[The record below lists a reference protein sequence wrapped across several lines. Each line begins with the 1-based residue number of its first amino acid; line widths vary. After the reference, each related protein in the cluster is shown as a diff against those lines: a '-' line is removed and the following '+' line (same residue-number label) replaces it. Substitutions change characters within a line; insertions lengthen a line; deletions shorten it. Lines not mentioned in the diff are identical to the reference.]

1 MIFLANI
8 FFSIITIA
16 LFYVSLR
23 NNKFLLT
30 PDKVLLLFFVLDVLL
45 PVYVNGYA
53 LLDYYNRDFCCLSR
67 SDLDVSFVLYGI
79 FNFLLILIILF
90 GAKVPMQRGKLP
102 TIPVWLPFVIF
113 SIWLV
118 SFFRELGAY
127 GGFDSWYT
135 SKIVLRWSG
144 SEGHKLSTFHTA
156 ISAFSF
162 RATWALFALKTKN
175 AVSYRNT
182 KVLLIILMSFTT
194 FYRGTILIGLLLS
207 LFILFGEKI
216 FEFSYKRSTRLLVVV
231 ATVIVGIT
239 LLRSSLRVKE
249 VKDDRPASEAISLL
263 FEGQSLKGATRI
275 IKFYKVDELFL
286 GKTYLD
292 MLLLPVPRAI
302 YKNKPEWYGIDDISR
317 KMGLPSTSQSSVSIF
332 GEAFANFSFLGF
344 NNPVLGIIIL
354 FFQQNRFGWL
364 HCFCS
369 PNDNV
374 DFLDVI
380 YRFYE

>member
-1 MIFLANI
+1 
-8 FFSIITIA
+8 
-16 LFYVSLR
+16 
-23 NNKFLLT
+23 
-30 PDKVLLLFFVLDVLL
+30 
-45 PVYVNGYA
+45 
-53 LLDYYNRDFCCLSR
+53 
-67 SDLDVSFVLYGI
+67 
-79 FNFLLILIILF
+79 
-90 GAKVPMQRGKLP
+90 
-102 TIPVWLPFVIF
+102 
-113 SIWLV
+113 
-118 SFFRELGAY
+118 
-127 GGFDSWYT
+127 
-135 SKIVLRWSG
+135 
-144 SEGHKLSTFHTA
+144 
-156 ISAFSF
+156 
-162 RATWALFALKTKN
+162 
-175 AVSYRNT
+175 
-182 KVLLIILMSFTT
+182 MSFTT

-332 GEAFANFSFLGF
+332 GEAFANFIFLGF
-344 NNPVLGIIIL
+344 ITIPFWGLLFYFFSKIDLAGFIVFVVPMIMSIFWMSFTGFMNSIVYLLLYIIII
-354 FFQQNRFGWL
+354 Q
-364 HCFCS
+364 FCKKKRV
-369 PNDNV
+369 NT
-374 DFLDVI
+374 
-380 YRFYE
+380 